1 MSWSSLLGSE
11 KKQTYF
17 QSIQALVQKE
27 RLAHT
32 VYPDT
37 SLVFNAFK
45 VTPWERLAVVILGQD
60 PYHAPNQAHGL
71 SFSVPK
77 GIKPPPSL
85 INIFKELHQSLNIE
99 PPSHG
104 CLEHWAKQ
112 GVLLLNTTLTVRHG
126 MAQSHG
132 KIGWSQFTDR
142 VIQLISQHQQHVVFL
157 LWGKHAQQKRGLID
171 EQKHLCLCAPHPS
184 PLSAHRGFI
193 GCNHFKQTN
202 DWLLMH
208 KRQPIDWRLPS

>member
-1 MSWSSLLGSE
+1 M
-11 KKQTYF
+11 
-17 QSIQALVQKE
+17 KE
-27 RLAHT
+27 RCRSRSDCHSDLQSQNKSLNLSLCHGHLYWVLKKTDLLSIHSGVGPKRAFAHT
-32 VYPDT
+32 IYPDT

-112 GVLLLNTTLTVRHG
+112 GVLLLNTT
-126 MAQSHG
+126 
-132 KIGWSQFTDR
+132 
-142 VIQLISQHQQHVVFL
+142 
-157 LWGKHAQQKRGLID
+157 
-171 EQKHLCLCAPHPS
+171 PP
-184 PLSAHRGFI
+184 
-193 GCNHFKQTN
+193 
-202 DWLLMH
+202 
-208 KRQPIDWRLPS
+208 